1 MKSSSTIFFFPFQ
14 CDTIQDG
21 MLEFDRFYNGFMAPY
36 FGCYRCTDTK
46 KAFAALDMDKDG
58 LADWEE
64 FKLFLIYALEE
75 HPDRIAELE
84 DLLNIA
90 FIKGIFTVLLKW
102 FWVENHITVGF
113 SAVLSSIG
121 V

>member
-1 MKSSSTIFFFPFQ
+1 
-14 CDTIQDG
+14 
-21 MLEFDRFYNGFMAPY
+21 MLEFDSFYNGFMAPY
-36 FGCYRCTDTK
+36 FGCYRCVDTK
-46 KAFAALDMDKDG
+46 AAFLALDIDKDG

-90 FIKGIFTVLLKW
+90 FIKGILPLMKGLPVINWRGRVSDDEKQFMIMH
-102 FWVENHITVGF
+102 FNEP
-113 SAVLSSIG
+113 ARE
-121 V
+121 

>member
-1 MKSSSTIFFFPFQ
+1 MNSAHQKGNPHLPFSFFFCPFQ
-14 CDTIQDG
+14 CDNIQDG
-21 MLEFDRFYNGFMAPY
+21 MLEYDSFYNGFMAPY

-75 HPDRIAELE
+75 HADRIEELE
-84 DLLNIA
+84 DLLNMA
-90 FIKGIFTVLLKW
+90 FTKGLLPLMKGLP
-102 FWVENHITVGF
+102 VIY
-113 SAVLSSIG
+113 
-121 V
+121 

>member
-1 MKSSSTIFFFPFQ
+1 MTTAHLYVTDRLSLLFSS
-14 CDTIQDG
+14 CDDIQDG
-21 MLEFDRFYNGFMAPY
+21 MLEFDSFYNGFMAPY
-36 FGCYRCTDTK
+36 FGCYRCVDTK
-46 KAFAALDMDKDG
+46 AAFLALDIDKDG

-90 FIKGIFTVLLKW
+90 FIKGILPLMKGLPVKYLLD
-102 FWVENHITVGF
+102 
-113 SAVLSSIG
+113 
-121 V
+121 